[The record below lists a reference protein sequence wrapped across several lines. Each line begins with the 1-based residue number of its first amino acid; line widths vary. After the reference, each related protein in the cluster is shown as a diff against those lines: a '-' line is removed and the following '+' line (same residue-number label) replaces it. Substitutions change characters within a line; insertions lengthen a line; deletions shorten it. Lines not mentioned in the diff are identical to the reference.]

1 MSKLFDLQDTDLL
14 PQLGGALSLF
24 LGIAI
29 IMAFEIFEL
38 IGDLLVALFFQGN
51 WNNLHYLPNGQNI
64 FVCQRCMYHFQ
75 QIMLKT
81 FGEESLF

>member
-1 MSKLFDLQDTDLL
+1 MNDICTCRHVYQLNVMSKLFDLQDTDLL

-51 WNNLHYLPNGQNI
+51 
-64 FVCQRCMYHFQ
+64 
-75 QIMLKT
+75 
-81 FGEESLF
+81 